1 MFVRKRKEILPAIGA
16 ISLVLMLILRI
27 MNLDLPIID
36 FFEGLFTGLSL
47 TTNLA
52 FLIIYSKEK
61 NQILNQN

>member
-1 MFVRKRKEILPAIGA
+1 MLVRKRKESLLAIGV

-27 MNLDLPIID
+27 INLELLIID
-36 FFEGLFTGLSL
+36 FFEGVFTGLSL